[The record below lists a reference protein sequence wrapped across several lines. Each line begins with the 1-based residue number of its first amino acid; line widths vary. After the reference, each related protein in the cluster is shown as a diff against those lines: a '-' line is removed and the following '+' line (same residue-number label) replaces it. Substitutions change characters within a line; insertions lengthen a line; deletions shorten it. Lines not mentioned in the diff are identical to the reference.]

1 MVLGFGGG
9 SGGGA
14 GANDVNTLIAR
25 KNYGKAIEVIKA
37 QLAARKSD
45 PRLRM
50 QLADVLTLAGGGK
63 EAIQVLL
70 PLADEYAKEGFAAK
84 AIAVLKKVEK
94 IDPGRRDVEGK
105 LATLIR
111 QGKGPVPLS
120 QRIPTETMEIGIEEL
135 SMAMSSRSAPAAP
148 VAPDFDAD
156 LAVEVEE
163 EAAAEPA
170 APAMTES
177 AFRDGLLDVIGN
189 AIESSSTADEAAEEA
204 AAIAAG
210 QQEPEKSGKVESA
223 LFAAFSQ
230 EELVEVIHGLQ
241 LLSFEA
247 GDILITEGEPGSSL
261 FVLTSGYAKA
271 FVRNPQGKHV
281 FVRALREGDFF
292 GEISI
297 LTGKPRTATVTA
309 GTDCELLELDRVTLD
324 AIAETKPHVWEV
336 LKDFYT
342 LRANSVKERRIRE
355 SS

>member
-1 MVLGFGGG
+1 MVLGFGGT
-9 SGGGA
+9 GGGS
-14 GANDVNTLIAR
+14 ANDVNALIAR
-25 KNYGKAIEVIKA
+25 KNYGKAIEVIKG

-94 IDPGRRDVEGK
+94 IDPGRRDVETK

-111 QGKGPVPLS
+111 QGKAPVPLS
-120 QRIPTETMEIGIEEL
+120 QRIPTETMEIGIEDLRLARGPLLTPAEPAVPDFEAEL
-135 SMAMSSRSAPAAP
+135 S
-148 VAPDFDAD
+148 
-156 LAVEVEE
+156 VEVEE
-163 EAAAEPA
+163 EPA
-170 APAMTES
+170 APAMSEA

-189 AIESSSTADEAAEEA
+189 AIESSSTADAAAEEA

-210 QQEPEKSGKVESA
+210 QEEEKPAKVESA

-247 GDILITEGEPGSSL
+247 GDIVITEGEPGSSL

-309 GTDCELLELDRVTLD
+309 GTDCELLELDRATLD

-336 LKDFYT
+336 LKDFYL

-355 SS
+355 NAEG